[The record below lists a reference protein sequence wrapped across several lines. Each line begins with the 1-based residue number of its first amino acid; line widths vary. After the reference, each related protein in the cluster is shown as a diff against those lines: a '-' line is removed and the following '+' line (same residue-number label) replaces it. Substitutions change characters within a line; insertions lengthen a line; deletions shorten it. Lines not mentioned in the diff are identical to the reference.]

1 MVEKTCSILTGCV
14 SKSWTEIVVCVLL
27 KRKTIEEIEEICPKT
42 TTICL
47 LFDISSSV
55 FEMFAI
61 FDLFVRV
68 RFVSVWH
75 CVYHKISASKSLQDN
90 EKLLS
95 AVKSSRLLS
104 LFEMFFNCAKD
115 LPRSIYF
122 MLKQIC
128 IEAIITYTYTNIHIY
143 TERDR

>member
-1 MVEKTCSILTGCV
+1 MKKLKKFAPKQQQFVFFSIFLRVYSKCSPFSIY
-14 SKSWTEIVVCVLL
+14 
-27 KRKTIEEIEEICPKT
+27 
-42 TTICL
+42 
-47 LFDISSSV
+47 LF
-55 FEMFAI
+55 E
-61 FDLFVRV
+61 
-68 RFVSVWH
+68 FVSVWH

-128 IEAIITYTYTNIHIY
+128 IEAIITYIHKHTHIHR
-143 TERDR
+143 EIDRKGLLH